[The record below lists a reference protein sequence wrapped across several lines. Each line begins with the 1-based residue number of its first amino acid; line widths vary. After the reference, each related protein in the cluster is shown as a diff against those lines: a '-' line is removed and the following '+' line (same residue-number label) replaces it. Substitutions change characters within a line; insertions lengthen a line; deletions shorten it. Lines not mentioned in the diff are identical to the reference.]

1 MIVSCAGFSCV
12 TINDCMTTPILTL
25 ASNSP
30 RRRELLALTGWTFD
44 VRPAAIDETPHSAE
58 APDVYVSR
66 LARSKGA
73 ATAGLLPAGRLVL
86 AADTIVADGPELMG
100 KPEGPEQA
108 ASMLRQLR
116 GRTHQVY
123 TAIAVIET
131 GLGNAPRM
139 AEDRCRSN
147 VPMRA
152 YSDAEIDAYVA
163 TGDPLD
169 KAGAYAI
176 QHAGFHPVEQFS
188 GCFASVMG
196 LPLCHLVR
204 TLRKLGITPPVDGS
218 AACQASLEYDCPVTT
233 GILRGEDL
241 G

>member
-1 MIVSCAGFSCV
+1 M
-12 TINDCMTTPILTL
+12 
-25 ASNSP
+25 
-30 RRRELLALTGWTFD
+30 TGWTFA
-44 VRPAAIDETPHSAE
+44 VRPVTIDETPLPEE
-58 APDVYVSR
+58 APDRYVAR
-66 LARSKGA
+66 LALAKGKA
-73 ATAGLLPAGRLVL
+73 VAPPIHAGGLILG
-86 AADTIVADGPELMG
+86 ADTIVADGQELLG
-100 KPEGPEQA
+100 KPNGLEQA
-108 ASMLRQLR
+108 TAMLRQLR

-131 GLGNAPRM
+131 GGGRA
-139 AEDRCRSN
+139 AVDRCCSQ

-152 YSDAEIDAYVA
+152 YAEAEIAAYVA

-176 QHAGFHPVEQFS
+176 QHGGFHPVEDFS

-204 TLRKLGITPPVDGS
+204 TMHKLGTTPPVDVA
-218 AACQASLEYDCPVTT
+218 AACQASLEYNCPVSS

>member
-1 MIVSCAGFSCV
+1 
-12 TINDCMTTPILTL
+12 MTKRNLTL

-30 RRRELLALTGWTFD
+30 RRRELLALTGWSFD
-44 VRPAAIDETPHSAE
+44 ILPAAIDETPYSAE
-58 APDVYVSR
+58 APDRYVSR
-66 LARSKGA
+66 LAREKGA
-73 ATAGLLPAGRLVL
+73 ATAGLLPAGHLVL
-86 AADTIVADGPELMG
+86 AADTTVADGPELLG
-100 KPEGPEQA
+100 KPQGPEQA

-131 GLGNAPRM
+131 GQGKVPRI

-152 YSDAEIDAYVA
+152 YSDAEIETYVA

-204 TLRKLGITPPVDGS
+204 TLRNLGITPPVDVS
-218 AACQASLEYDCPVTT
+218 AACQASLEYDCPVTA